1 MKRYLLTLAWVLW
14 AHEMAVVGDK
24 LLDRGYTLIDTYD
37 NRQKC
42 DAAMTDYSRLR
53 LVRQGRV
60 RIEFSCLPENVNP
73 KAPKTAIG

>member
-1 MKRYLLTLAWVLW
+1 MKRYVLTLAWVLW

-24 LLDRGYTLIDTYD
+24 LLDRGHTAIDTYD
-37 NRQKC
+37 SRQKC
-42 DAAMTDYSRLR
+42 DAAMADYSQLR

-60 RIEFSCLPENVNP
+60 RIEFSCLPEHVDP

>member
-1 MKRYLLTLAWVLW
+1 
-14 AHEMAVVGDK
+14 
-24 LLDRGYTLIDTYD
+24 
-37 NRQKC
+37 
-42 DAAMTDYSRLR
+42 MTDYSRLR